1 MKRLSLVL
9 CLLGVVGLSAQTFK
23 CGTLS
28 PEARERLKRD
38 MEFLAAD
45 DLQGRLP
52 GTEGANEAVAY
63 IIRNFQEAG
72 LRPFF
77 PGGFT
82 SNSAPRDPH
91 ICPEAVIGFGLPTTA
106 CLSIAARPPLPPW

>member
-9 CLLGVVGLSAQTFK
+9 GLLCGSVFRPTFK

-72 LRPFF
+72 CGPSSPVDLP
-77 PGGFT
+77 
-82 SNSAPRDPH
+82 SNSAPATRTFAP
-91 ICPEAVIGFGLPTTA
+91 
-106 CLSIAARPPLPPW
+106 RR